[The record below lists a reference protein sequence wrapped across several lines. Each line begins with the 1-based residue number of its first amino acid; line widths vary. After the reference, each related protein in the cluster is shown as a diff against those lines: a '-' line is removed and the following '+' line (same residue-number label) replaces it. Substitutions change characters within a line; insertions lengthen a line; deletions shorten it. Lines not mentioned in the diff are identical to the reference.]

1 MINPLNGSQ
10 KDFQRK
16 LDVLMKGVLVD
27 FWLAE
32 IGEKVVDLVM
42 PAYDG

>member
-1 MINPLNGSQ
+1 MINPLNDSQ

-16 LDVLMKGVLVD
+16 LDVLMKGFLVD
-27 FWLAE
+27 FWVAE

-42 PAYDG
+42 AAYDG